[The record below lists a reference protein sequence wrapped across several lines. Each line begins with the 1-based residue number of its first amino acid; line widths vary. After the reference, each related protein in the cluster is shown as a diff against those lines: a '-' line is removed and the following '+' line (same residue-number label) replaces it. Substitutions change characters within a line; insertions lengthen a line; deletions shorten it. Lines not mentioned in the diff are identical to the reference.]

1 MNYTVHNQTI
11 DLGKGR
17 EITIET
23 GKLAKQAHGSVV
35 VRSGDTMLLAT
46 VVSSYE
52 AMDVDFLP
60 LTVDYREKYAAAGR
74 FPGGFFKR
82 EARPSDT
89 EVLVMRLV
97 DRALRPMFPGDYHAG
112 TQVMIQLMSADKEV
126 LPDSLAGFAASAAI
140 AVSDVPFD
148 GPISEVRVARVG
160 GEFVI
165 NPLRS
170 ELEEADMDI
179 MVAGTMDSIVM
190 VEGEMKEVSEGEM
203 VDAIEKAHEAIK
215 AQCEAQNEL
224 AKKVG
229 TFGNKR
235 EYSHETHDEEL
246 RSRIQGE
253 MYPKFYEA
261 GKTGA
266 TKEERKTRFAEL
278 KEAFMATMSD
288 EEKEEKGGLAS
299 DYIKS
304 AQKKAVRDLILND
317 GLRLDGRKTTEIR
330 PIWTEVDYLP
340 GCHGS
345 SIFTRGET
353 QSLTT
358 LTLGTKLDEQLIDG
372 ALVRKNEKFLLHYNF
387 PPFSTGEERPLRGT
401 SRREVGH
408 GNLAL
413 RALKP
418 VLPPVEEC
426 PYTIRLVSEILESNG
441 SSSMATVCAG
451 TLALMD
457 GGVKIKAPVSGIA
470 MGLITDQETGKYAI
484 LSDILGD
491 EDHLGDMDFKVT
503 GTADGITACQMD
515 IKIKGLSFDQLREA
529 LEQAREG
536 RHHIRKA
543 MLTEIAEPRD
553 DYKDHAPRIVSLEVP
568 GDSIGAI
575 IGPGGKIIQEIQA
588 ETETT
593 ISIEDVD
600 GKGMV
605 EIAASDKAAIDAALT
620 RIKQIA
626 FPPTVEI
633 GEEYEGK
640 VKTIMPYGAFVEVLP
655 GQDGLLHVSELDWKR
670 VENVEDV
677 LKEGELVKFKVVGRD
692 PKTGK
697 IKLSRKVLLPK
708 PEGYVER
715 ERPARGERGDRGRRD
730 RGDRPR
736 RDRGPRPEAEQEG

>member
-1 MNYTVHNQTI
+1 
-11 DLGKGR
+11 
-17 EITIET
+17 
-23 GKLAKQAHGSVV
+23 
-35 VRSGDTMLLAT
+35 
-46 VVSSYE
+46 
-52 AMDVDFLP
+52 
-60 LTVDYREKYAAAGR
+60 
-74 FPGGFFKR
+74 
-82 EARPSDT
+82 
-89 EVLVMRLV
+89 
-97 DRALRPMFPGDYHAG
+97 
-112 TQVMIQLMSADKEV
+112 
-126 LPDSLAGFAASAAI
+126 
-140 AVSDVPFD
+140 
-148 GPISEVRVARVG
+148 
-160 GEFVI
+160 
-165 NPLRS
+165 
-170 ELEEADMDI
+170 
-179 MVAGTMDSIVM
+179 
-190 VEGEMKEVSEGEM
+190 
-203 VDAIEKAHEAIK
+203 
-215 AQCEAQNEL
+215 
-224 AKKVG
+224 
-229 TFGNKR
+229 
-235 EYSHETHDEEL
+235 
-246 RSRIQGE
+246 
-253 MYPKFYEA
+253 
-261 GKTGA
+261 
-266 TKEERKTRFAEL
+266 
-278 KEAFMATMSD
+278 
-288 EEKEEKGGLAS
+288 
-299 DYIKS
+299 
-304 AQKKAVRDLILND
+304 VRDLILNE

-372 ALVRKNEKFLLHYNF
+372 ALVRKTEKFLLHYNF

-418 VLPPVEEC
+418 VLPPVDQC

-457 GGVKIKAPVSGIA
+457 GGVQIKAPVSGIA
-470 MGLITDQETGKYAI
+470 MGLITDVESGKYAI

-503 GTADGITACQMD
+503 GTAEGITACQMD

-529 LEQAREG
+529 LEQARVG
-536 RHHIRKA
+536 RHHIREA
-543 MLTEIAEPRD
+543 MLTEIAEPRS

-588 ETETT
+588 DTETT

-600 GKGMV
+600 GKGIV
-605 EIAASDKAAIDAALT
+605 EIAASDKAAIDAALA

-708 PEGYVER
+708 PEGYI
-715 ERPARGERGDRGRRD
+715 ERPPRSDRGDRGDRSRGD

-736 RDRGPRPEAEQEG
+736 RDRGPRSGGSQEG